1 MVDVPW
7 LAGVQEASGECSQTY
22 GLIFEW
28 SSVEPGVGLNELYGF
43 LPTQDIL

>member
-28 SSVEPGVGLNELYGF
+28 SSVEPGDDLYGS